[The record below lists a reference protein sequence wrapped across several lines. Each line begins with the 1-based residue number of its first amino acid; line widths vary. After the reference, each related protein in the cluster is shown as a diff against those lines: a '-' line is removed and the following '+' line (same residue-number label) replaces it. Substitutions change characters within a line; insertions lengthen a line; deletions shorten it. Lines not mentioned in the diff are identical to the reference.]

1 MSGGFEK
8 TQGGTGGVEK
18 RKFPKEVEELVSRL
32 TLFDD
37 DLMSRVFD
45 NNIEATELVLRIIFG
60 RPIKVVKAKGQE
72 EIRSYSVDGRTVRLD
87 IIAVDTNGEKIYT
100 EFQTGEKGSD
110 IKRARYHISLLD
122 SGMLKKGQDFSEI
135 RDSYVIFIYKHDK
148 FQEGLP
154 VYHLSRFVEETG
166 KKVNDGSNIIYVNG
180 TYAGN
185 DDLGKLLA
193 DFQQPDASKINF
205 KELADGVRYFKEEGG
220 RVDMC
225 EAVEKYAE
233 KKSEIAEKRGTLNGK
248 TDLII
253 GIMAENNLSLDEA
266 LNLSGVKGEERSLIT
281 EEVKKR
287 QKAIS

>member
-8 TQGGTGGVEK
+8 TDGETGGVK
-18 RKFPKEVEELVSRL
+18 KGRFSKEVVEIVSGL

-45 NNIEATELVLRIIFG
+45 NNIEATELLLRIIFK
-60 RPIKVVKAKGQE
+60 RQIKVVKARGQE
-72 EIRSYSVDGRTVRLD
+72 EIHSYDIDGRTIRLD
-87 IIAVDTNGEKIYT
+87 IMAVDSDGKKIDI
-100 EFQTGEKGSD
+100 EVQTGEKGSEV
-110 IKRARYHISLLD
+110 KRARYHSSMLD

-148 FQEGLP
+148 FHEGLP

-180 TYAGN
+180 TYAGD

-193 DFQQPDASKINF
+193 DFMQPDASKINF

-220 RVDMC
+220 WENMC

-233 KKSEIAEKRGTLNGK
+233 KKSEIAERTCIFLLETPLCCNWRRVQKKQPRSGLLGF
-248 TDLII
+248 LII
-253 GIMAENNLSLDEA
+253 CRARG
-266 LNLSGVKGEERSLIT
+266 
-281 EEVKKR
+281 
-287 QKAIS
+287 

>member
-8 TQGGTGGVEK
+8 TKTGGVK
-18 RKFPKEVEELVSRL
+18 KGRFSKEVVEIVSGL

-45 NNIEATELVLRIIFG
+45 NNIEATELLLRIIFG

-72 EIRSYSVDGRTVRLD
+72 EIHSYDIDGRTIRLD
-87 IIAVDTNGEKIYT
+87 IMAVDSDGKKIDI
-100 EFQTGEKGSD
+100 EVQTGEKGSD
-110 IKRARYHISLLD
+110 IKRARYHSSLLD

-148 FQEGLP
+148 FHAGLP
-154 VYHLSRFVEETG
+154 VYHINRYVGETG
-166 KKVNDGSNIIYVNG
+166 EMFEDGSNIIYVNG
-180 TYAGN
+180 TYSGD
-185 DDLGKLLA
+185 DDLGKMLA
-193 DFQQPDASKINF
+193 DFMQPDASKINF

-220 RVDMC
+220 WENMC
-225 EAVEKYAE
+225 EAVERYAN
-233 KKSEIAEKRGTLNGK
+233 KVEKRGVLNGK
-248 TDLII
+248 VDLII
-253 GIMAENNLSLDEA
+253 GIMAENNISLDDA

-281 EEVKKR
+281 EKVKKR

>member
-8 TQGGTGGVEK
+8 TKTGGVK
-18 RKFPKEVEELVSRL
+18 KGRFSKEVVEIVSGL

-45 NNIEATELVLRIIFG
+45 NNIEATELLLRIIFK

-72 EIRSYSVDGRTVRLD
+72 EIRSFSVDGRTIRLD
-87 IIAVDTNGEKIYT
+87 IMAVDSDGKKIDI
-100 EFQTGEKGSD
+100 EVQTTSDGSD
-110 IKRARYHISLLD
+110 VKRARYHSSLLD
-122 SGMLKKGQDFSEI
+122 SGMLKKGQKFSEI

-193 DFQQPDASKINF
+193 DFRQPDASKINF

-220 RVDMC
+220 WENMC

>member
-8 TQGGTGGVEK
+8 TKTGGVK
-18 RKFPKEVEELVSRL
+18 KGRFSKEVVEIVSGL

-45 NNIEATELVLRIIFG
+45 NNVEATELLLRIIFK

-72 EIRSYSVDGRTVRLD
+72 EIRSFSVDGRTVRLD
-87 IIAVDTNGEKIYT
+87 IMAVDSDGKKIDI
-100 EFQTGEKGSD
+100 EVQTGEKGSD
-110 IKRARYHISLLD
+110 IKRARYHSSLLD

-148 FQEGLP
+148 FQKGLP

-180 TYAGN
+180 TYSGN

-193 DFQQPDASKINF
+193 DFMQPDSSKINF
-205 KELADGVRYFKEEGG
+205 QVLADGVRYFKEEGG
-220 RVDMC
+220 WENMC
-225 EAVEKYAE
+225 EAVERYAN
-233 KKSEIAEKRGTLNGK
+233 KVEKRGVLNGK
-248 TDLII
+248 VDLII
-253 GIMAENNLSLDEA
+253 GIMAENNISLDDA

>member
-8 TQGGTGGVEK
+8 TKTGGVK
-18 RKFPKEVEELVSRL
+18 KGRFSKEVVEIVSGL

-72 EIRSYSVDGRTVRLD
+72 EIRSFSVDGRTVRLD
-87 IIAVDTNGEKIYT
+87 IMAVDSDGKKIDI
-100 EFQTGEKGSD
+100 EVQTGEKGSD
-110 IKRARYHISLLD
+110 IKRARYHSSLLD

-220 RVDMC
+220 WENMC

>member
-8 TQGGTGGVEK
+8 TKTGGVK
-18 RKFPKEVEELVSRL
+18 KGRFSKEVVEIVSGL

-45 NNIEATELVLRIIFG
+45 NNIEATELLLRIIFK

-72 EIRSYSVDGRTVRLD
+72 EIHSYDIDGRTIRLD
-87 IIAVDTNGEKIYT
+87 IMAVDSDGKRIDIEV
-100 EFQTGEKGSD
+100 QTGEKGSEV
-110 IKRARYHISLLD
+110 KRARYHSSMLD

-148 FQEGLP
+148 FHAGLP
-154 VYHLSRFVEETG
+154 VYHINRYVGETG
-166 KKVNDGSNIIYVNG
+166 EMFEDGSNIIYVNG
-180 TYAGN
+180 TYSGD
-185 DDLGKLLA
+185 DDLGKMLA
-193 DFQQPDASKINF
+193 DFMQPDASKINF

-220 RVDMC
+220 WENMC
-225 EAVEKYAE
+225 EAVEKYGE
-233 KKSEIAEKRGTLNGK
+233 RTKKIGAINSRVE
-248 TDLII
+248 DII
-253 GIMAENNLSLDEA
+253 GIMTNAKLSLNQA
-266 LNLSGVKGEERSLIT
+266 LDMIGVKGEERSLIT

>member
-8 TQGGTGGVEK
+8 TKTGGVK
-18 RKFPKEVEELVSRL
+18 KGRFSKEVVEIVSGL

-45 NNIEATELVLRIIFG
+45 NNIEATELLLRIIFG

-72 EIRSYSVDGRTVRLD
+72 EIRSFSVDGRTVRLD
-87 IIAVDTNGEKIYT
+87 IMAVDSDGKKIDI
-100 EFQTGEKGSD
+100 EVQTGEKGSD
-110 IKRARYHISLLD
+110 IKRARYHSSLLD

-148 FQEGLP
+148 FHAGLP
-154 VYHLSRFVEETG
+154 VYHINRYVGETG
-166 KKVNDGSNIIYVNG
+166 EMFEDGSNIIYVNG
-180 TYAGN
+180 TYSGD
-185 DDLGKLLA
+185 DDLGKMLA
-193 DFQQPDASKINF
+193 DFMQPDASKINF

-220 RVDMC
+220 WENMC
-225 EAVEKYAE
+225 EAVERYAN
-233 KKSEIAEKRGTLNGK
+233 KVEKRGVLNGK
-248 TDLII
+248 VDLII
-253 GIMAENNLSLDEA
+253 GIMAENNISLDDA

-287 QKAIS
+287 QKTIS

>member
-8 TQGGTGGVEK
+8 TEGETGGVK
-18 RKFPKEVEELVSRL
+18 KGRFSKEVVEIVSGL

-45 NNIEATELVLRIIFG
+45 NNIEATELLLRIIFK
-60 RPIKVVKAKGQE
+60 RQIKVVKARGQE
-72 EIRSYSVDGRTVRLD
+72 EIHSYDIDGRTIRLD
-87 IIAVDTNGEKIYT
+87 IMAVDSDGKKIDI
-100 EFQTGEKGSD
+100 EVQTGEKGSEV
-110 IKRARYHISLLD
+110 KRARYHSSMLD

-148 FQEGLP
+148 FHEGLP

-180 TYAGN
+180 TYAGD

-193 DFQQPDASKINF
+193 DFMQPDASKINF

-220 RVDMC
+220 WENMC
-225 EAVEKYAE
+225 EAVEKYGE
-233 KKSEIAEKRGTLNGK
+233 KKSLNARVK
-248 TDLII
+248 DI
-253 GIMAENNLSLDEA
+253 
-266 LNLSGVKGEERSLIT
+266 LNLMSNADFSLSQALDMIGVKGEERSLIT

-287 QKAIS
+287 QKAIG

>member
-8 TQGGTGGVEK
+8 TDGETGGVK
-18 RKFPKEVEELVSRL
+18 KGRFSKEVVEIVSGL

-45 NNIEATELVLRIIFG
+45 NNVEATELLLRIIFK

-72 EIRSYSVDGRTVRLD
+72 EIHSYDIDGRTIRLD
-87 IIAVDTNGEKIYT
+87 IMAVDSDGKKIDI
-100 EFQTGEKGSD
+100 EVQTGEKGSD
-110 IKRARYHISLLD
+110 IKRARYHSSLLD

-148 FQEGLP
+148 FHAGLP
-154 VYHLSRFVEETG
+154 VYHINRYVGETG
-166 KKVNDGSNIIYVNG
+166 EMFEDGSNIIYVNG
-180 TYAGN
+180 TYAGD

-193 DFQQPDASKINF
+193 DFMQPDASKINF

-220 RVDMC
+220 WENMC
-225 EAVEKYAE
+225 EAVEKYGE
-233 KKSEIAEKRGTLNGK
+233 KKSLNARVK
-248 TDLII
+248 DI
-253 GIMAENNLSLDEA
+253 
-266 LNLSGVKGEERSLIT
+266 LNLMSNADFSLSQALDMIGVKGEERSLIT

-287 QKAIS
+287 QKAIG

>member
-8 TQGGTGGVEK
+8 TKTGGVK
-18 RKFPKEVEELVSRL
+18 KGRFSKEVVEIVSGL

-45 NNIEATELVLRIIFG
+45 NNVEATELLLRIIFK

-72 EIRSYSVDGRTVRLD
+72 EIRSFSVDGRTIRLD
-87 IIAVDTNGEKIYT
+87 IMAVDSDGKKIDI
-100 EFQTGEKGSD
+100 EVQTGEKGSD
-110 IKRARYHISLLD
+110 IKRARYHSSLLD

-148 FQEGLP
+148 FRAGLP
-154 VYHLSRFVEETG
+154 VYHINRYVGETG
-166 KKVNDGSNIIYVNG
+166 EMFEDGSNIIYVNG
-180 TYAGN
+180 TYSGD
-185 DDLGKLLA
+185 DDLGKMLA
-193 DFQQPDASKINF
+193 DFMQPDASKINF

-220 RVDMC
+220 WENMC
-225 EAVEKYAE
+225 EAVEKYGE
-233 KKSEIAEKRGTLNGK
+233 RTKKIGAINSRVE
-248 TDLII
+248 DII
-253 GIMAENNLSLDEA
+253 GIMTNAKLSLNQA
-266 LNLSGVKGEERSLIT
+266 LDMIGVKGEERSLIT

>member
-8 TQGGTGGVEK
+8 TKTGGVK
-18 RKFPKEVEELVSRL
+18 KGRFSKEVVEIVSGL

-45 NNIEATELVLRIIFG
+45 NNIEATELLLRIIFG

-72 EIRSYSVDGRTVRLD
+72 EIHSYDIDGRTIRLD
-87 IIAVDTNGEKIYT
+87 IMAVDSDGKRIDIEV
-100 EFQTGEKGSD
+100 QTGEKGSEV
-110 IKRARYHISLLD
+110 KRARYHSSMLD

-148 FQEGLP
+148 FRAGLP
-154 VYHLSRFVEETG
+154 VYHINRYVGETG
-166 KKVNDGSNIIYVNG
+166 EMFEDGSNIIYVNG
-180 TYAGN
+180 TYSGD
-185 DDLGKLLA
+185 DDLGKMLA
-193 DFQQPDASKINF
+193 DFMQPDASKINF

-220 RVDMC
+220 WENMC
-225 EAVEKYAE
+225 EAVEKYGE
-233 KKSEIAEKRGTLNGK
+233 RTKKIGAINSRVE
-248 TDLII
+248 DII
-253 GIMAENNLSLDEA
+253 GIMTNAKLSLNQA
-266 LNLSGVKGEERSLIT
+266 LDMIGVKGEERSLIT

>member
-1 MSGGFEK
+1 MSGEFEK
-8 TQGGTGGVEK
+8 TQSGTGGVEK

-45 NNIEATELVLRIIFG
+45 NNIEATELLLRIIFG
-60 RPIKVVKAKGQE
+60 RLIKVVKAKGQE
-72 EIRSYSVDGRTVRLD
+72 EIRSFSVDGRTVRLD
-87 IIAVDTNGEKIYT
+87 IMAVDSDGKKIDI
-100 EFQTGEKGSD
+100 EVQTGEKGSD
-110 IKRARYHISLLD
+110 IKRARYHSSLLD

-148 FQEGLP
+148 FHEDLP

-225 EAVEKYAE
+225 EAVEKYA
-233 KKSEIAEKRGTLNGK
+233 KSYAEKATLNAEVSLILNIMEKNDFSLNKALDFSGIEGK
-248 TDLII
+248 
-253 GIMAENNLSLDEA
+253 
-266 LNLSGVKGEERSLIT
+266 ERSLIT
-281 EEVKKR
+281 EEVKKC

>member
-8 TQGGTGGVEK
+8 TKTGGVK
-18 RKFPKEVEELVSRL
+18 KGRFSKEVVEIVSGL

-45 NNIEATELVLRIIFG
+45 NNVEATELLLRIIFK
-60 RPIKVVKAKGQE
+60 RPIKVVRASGQE
-72 EIRSYSVDGRTVRLD
+72 EIRSYSVDGRTIRLD
-87 IIAVDTNGEKIYT
+87 IMAVDSDGKKIDI
-100 EFQTGEKGSD
+100 EVQTGEKESD
-110 IKRARYHISLLD
+110 IKRARYHSSLLD

>member
-1 MSGGFEK
+1 MQKRGAFIFQRGGL
-8 TQGGTGGVEK
+8 GVK
-18 RKFPKEVEELVSRL
+18 KSRFSKEVVEIVRGL

-45 NNIEATELVLRIIFG
+45 NNIEATELLLRIIFG

-72 EIRSYSVDGRTVRLD
+72 EIRSFSVDGRTVRLD
-87 IIAVDTNGEKIYT
+87 IMAVDSDGKKIDI
-100 EFQTGEKGSD
+100 EVQTGEKGSD
-110 IKRARYHISLLD
+110 IKRARYHSSLLD

-135 RDSYVIFIYKHDK
+135 RDSYVIFIYKRDK
-148 FQEGLP
+148 FQKGLP

-180 TYAGN
+180 TYSGN

-193 DFQQPDASKINF
+193 DFKQPDASKINF

-225 EAVEKYAE
+225 EAVEKYA
-233 KKSEIAEKRGTLNGK
+233 KSYAEKATLNAEVSLILNIMEKNDFSLNKALDFSGIEGK
-248 TDLII
+248 
-253 GIMAENNLSLDEA
+253 
-266 LNLSGVKGEERSLIT
+266 ERSLIT

>member
-8 TQGGTGGVEK
+8 TKTGGVK
-18 RKFPKEVEELVSRL
+18 KGRFSKEVVEIVSGL

-45 NNIEATELVLRIIFG
+45 NNVEATELLLRIIFK

-87 IIAVDTNGEKIYT
+87 IIAVDTNGEKIDI
-100 EFQTGEKGSD
+100 EVQTGEKGSEV
-110 IKRARYHISLLD
+110 KRARYHSSMLD

-148 FQEGLP
+148 FRAGLP
-154 VYHLSRFVEETG
+154 VYHINRYVGETG
-166 KKVNDGSNIIYVNG
+166 EMFEDGSNIIYVNG
-180 TYAGN
+180 TYSGD
-185 DDLGKLLA
+185 DDLGKMLA
-193 DFQQPDASKINF
+193 DFMQPDASKINF

-220 RVDMC
+220 WENMC
-225 EAVEKYAE
+225 EAVEKYGE
-233 KKSEIAEKRGTLNGK
+233 RTKKIGAINSRVE
-248 TDLII
+248 DII
-253 GIMAENNLSLDEA
+253 GIMTNAKLSLNQA
-266 LNLSGVKGEERSLIT
+266 LDMIGVKGEERSLIT

>member
-8 TQGGTGGVEK
+8 TEGETGGVK
-18 RKFPKEVEELVSRL
+18 KGRFSKEVVEIVSGL

-45 NNIEATELVLRIIFG
+45 NNIEATELLLRIIFK

-72 EIRSYSVDGRTVRLD
+72 EIHSYDIDGRTIRLD
-87 IIAVDTNGEKIYT
+87 IMAVDSDGKRIDIEV
-100 EFQTGEKGSD
+100 QTGEKGSEV
-110 IKRARYHISLLD
+110 KRARYHSSMLD

-148 FQEGLP
+148 FRAGLP
-154 VYHLSRFVEETG
+154 VYHINRYVGETG
-166 KKVNDGSNIIYVNG
+166 EMFEDGSNIIYVNG
-180 TYAGN
+180 TYSGD
-185 DDLGKLLA
+185 DDLGKMLA
-193 DFQQPDASKINF
+193 DFMQPDASKINF

-220 RVDMC
+220 WENMC
-225 EAVEKYAE
+225 EAVEKYGE
-233 KKSEIAEKRGTLNGK
+233 RTKKIGAINSRVE
-248 TDLII
+248 DII
-253 GIMAENNLSLDEA
+253 GIMTNAKLSLNQA
-266 LNLSGVKGEERSLIT
+266 LDMIGVKGEERSLIT